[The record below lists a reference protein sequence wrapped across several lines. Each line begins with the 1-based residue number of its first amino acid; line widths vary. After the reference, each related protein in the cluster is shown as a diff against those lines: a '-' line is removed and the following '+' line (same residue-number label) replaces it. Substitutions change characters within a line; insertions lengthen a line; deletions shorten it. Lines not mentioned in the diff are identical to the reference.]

1 MEARKIAD
9 ILGKKEMRDIL
20 RISARDSTSFDAEPI
35 ANRDLLTNNE
45 GNVKT
50 KPLKDQVL
58 NKTKDKK
65 KLVHDR
71 FHPSLYIHQRKKIP
85 IIAKACSNLADLYF
99 NPTCKHFGKIFFNDE
114 KINKNKSYRKR
125 RSEIREAITHR
136 FVQVLIHNL
145 HIGTMVVGMPIR
157 EEDRIK
163 SIHQQ
168 FHFYSIKK
176 LAQKADISEDRA
188 YKIINILKDYHYV
201 DITEHKTKDVSG
213 NYISLPPAITVR
225 EGLLLDLGV
234 EPQEIN
240 TEKLK
245 NQRILDL
252 MNAHKKKIEY
262 FHRERARISQVKNH
276 MKTMRK
282 TLQKSLE
289 KTKVEV
295 SKPLQNSKHND
306 PNFWSNFGNM
316 NGRLQEFNAGDAKI
330 RFEQTQESFQ
340 DSFHSENEK
349 LLSQGVKSLQG
360 ERNDGT
366 QEESGFGLFDT
377 GRVEIARH
385 VSEDAP
391 RLQLGDWQDREP
403 RGDFIDEARL
413 EKERK
418 DKEHEAN
425 KDKIKEILDRIKKEH
440 NLIE

>member
-9 ILGKKEMRDIL
+9 ILGKREMRDIL

-35 ANRDLLTNNE
+35 ANRDFVTNNE
-45 GNVKT
+45 GNGKT

-58 NKTKDKK
+58 NKPKDKK

-71 FHPSLYIHQRKKIP
+71 FHPSLYIHQHKKIP

-145 HIGTMVVGMPIR
+145 HVGTMVVGMPIR
-157 EEDRIK
+157 EEQRRK

-168 FHFYSIKK
+168 FHFYSIKQ
-176 LAQKADISEDRA
+176 LAQKAGISEDRA
-188 YKIINILKDYHYV
+188 YKIINILKDYHYI

-213 NYISLPPAITVR
+213 NYISLPPAISVR

-234 EPQEIN
+234 ELQEIN

-245 NQRILDL
+245 NQRILEL

-262 FHRERARISQVKNH
+262 FHRERARIKQVKNH
-276 MKTMRK
+276 MKSMRK
-282 TLQKSLE
+282 TLENTLE
-289 KTKVEV
+289 NPKVEV

-306 PNFWSNFGNM
+306 PDFWSTFGRM
-316 NGRLQEFNAGDAKI
+316 HGGLQEFNTGDEKI
-330 RFEQTQESFQ
+330 CFEQTQEGFQ
-340 DSFHSENEK
+340 NSIHSENAQ
-349 LLSQGVKSLQG
+349 LLSKGISPLQSEG
-360 ERNDGT
+360 NDGT
-366 QEESGFGLFDT
+366 KEESGFSLFDI
-377 GRVEIARH
+377 GRVESARY
-385 VSEDAP
+385 VSEDTSG
-391 RLQLGDWQDREP
+391 LQLGDWQDREP
-403 RGDFIDEARL
+403 KRDFIAEARL

-418 DKEHEAN
+418 EQEDKDN
-425 KDKIKEILDRIKKEH
+425 QDKIKALLDKIKKEH